1 MISDTDRRRGNQT
14 CTFFLFMNLLTG
26 KKWCEFHENKAYC
39 PLAFVSNFYIL
50 QKRPE
55 KRNSGMSAIKLIADS
70 GATKAE
76 WCLLKGKKKKILL
89 TQGISP
95 FLMTTEQISSLLRK
109 ELKPKLAKESIKEI
123 YFYGT
128 GCSSPHNIKSVKNAL
143 KETFPS
149 AIKIKVDHDMMGAAK
164 ALCGHEKGVAC
175 ILGTGSNS
183 CYFNG
188 RRIVKNSPGLGYVLG
203 DEGSGAYLGRKVIQ
217 HFLYNTFDEELQARF
232 ISKYKTDRV
241 EILDNVYRKPLPN
254 RYMASFALFLAENR
268 GHYMVE
274 NIIEDSFNDFFFN
287 HLYKFRESWLYP
299 IHFTGGVAYAFRD
312 VLKSMCHAYELQ
324 CGRILKNPMQGLIE
338 YHS

>member
-1 MISDTDRRRGNQT
+1 
-14 CTFFLFMNLLTG
+14 
-26 KKWCEFHENKAYC
+26 
-39 PLAFVSNFYIL
+39 
-50 QKRPE
+50 
-55 KRNSGMSAIKLIADS
+55 MSVNKLIADS

-76 WCLLKGKKKKILL
+76 WCLMKGKKRTIFF

-95 FLMTTEQISSLLRK
+95 FLMTSEQIGDMLMK
-109 ELKPKLAKESIKEI
+109 ELKPSMKKERIDEI

-128 GCSSPHNIKSVKNAL
+128 GCSSEHNIKSVKKAL
-143 KETFPS
+143 KFVFPT
-149 AIKIKVDHDMMGAAK
+149 AGKIKVDHDMMGAAK

-188 RRIVKNSPGLGYVLG
+188 IRITKNSPGLGYVLG

-217 HFLYNTFDEELQARF
+217 HFLYNTFDVDLQERF
-232 ISKYKTDRV
+232 TSKYNTNRV
-241 EILDNVYRKPLPN
+241 EILDHVYRKPLPN

-274 NIIEDSFNDFFFN
+274 NIIEDSFNEFFFN

-312 VLKSMCHAYELQ
+312 VLKTMCHSYELQ
-324 CGRILKNPMQGLIE
+324 VGRILKNPMQGLIE